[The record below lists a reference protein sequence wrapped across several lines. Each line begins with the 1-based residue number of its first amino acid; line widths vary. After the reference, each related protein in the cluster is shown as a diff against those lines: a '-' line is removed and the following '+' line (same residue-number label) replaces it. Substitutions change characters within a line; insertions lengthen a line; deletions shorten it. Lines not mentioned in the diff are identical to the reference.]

1 VLGQAVPDQVPNPV
15 PERQDGLYRRKSSIT
30 AGGRQRLERIGE
42 VLEVGDGDERER
54 LPCPT
59 QNPVEIGAVGAL
71 GMDGAAVEPDGEE
84 LLVGVRPEARK

>member
-1 VLGQAVPDQVPNPV
+1 VTSGS
-15 PERQDGLYRRKSSIT
+15 GF
-30 AGGRQRLERIGE
+30 
-42 VLEVGDGDERER
+42 
-54 LPCPT
+54 PCPT